1 MNRQTVIKIFRFLV
15 VPALLIG
22 TGWHAN
28 NLITYRFDTK
38 KERLVRLH
46 GFKFISPLTDVE
58 LPEGYDVRHQ
68 PIPFK
73 DKIAKFVQQQIAS
86 GQVRELSVYFRD
98 LSEGPWFGINE
109 DVKYNPASMMKLPIM
124 LAWLKRA
131 EKDPSVLGRKLTFD
145 EKMYVGPPQGFKPAK
160 TLETGASYTVEDLLR
175 YMMYYSDNKALWL
188 LHSSVTPEEY
198 NYILDNMDVANEK
211 DDDGQDLITVH
222 TYSGF
227 LRILYNASFLNKEM
241 SEKALQLMSFEDFP
255 KGIAAGLPEGIK
267 LASKFGEFSET
278 KNPGVLQL
286 HEFGIVYH
294 PKGPYILGILTRGY
308 NIDKQVDIIKTIS
321 KMVYESVGTQFNPQ
335 GSL

>member
-1 MNRQTVIKIFRFLV
+1 MKIFRFLV

-22 TGWHAN
+22 IGWQAN
-28 NLITYRFDTK
+28 NLITPRFSTT

-58 LPEGYDVRHQ
+58 LPEGYDVRRQ

-73 DKIAKFVQQQIAS
+73 GKIANYAEQQIAS

-109 DVKYNPASMMKLPIM
+109 NVKYNPASMMKLPIM

-131 EKDPSVLGRKLTFD
+131 EKDPAVLESRLTFD
-145 EKMYVGPPQGFKPAK
+145 EKMYAGPPQGIKPAK
-160 TLETGASYTVEDLLR
+160 TLEAGVRYTVEDLLR
-175 YMMYYSDNKALWL
+175 YMMYYSDNRALWL
-188 LHSSVTPEEY
+188 LHRSVTPEEY
-198 NYILDNMDVANEK
+198 DFILDNMDVANEK
-211 DDDGQDLITVH
+211 DSEGQDVITVH

-227 LRILYNASFLNKEM
+227 LRILYNASFLSREM
-241 SEKALQLMSFEDFP
+241 SEKALQLMSFQDFP
-255 KGIAAGLPEGIK
+255 KGIAAGLPEGTR
-267 LASKFGEFSET
+267 LASKFGEFSDS

-308 NIDKQVDIIKTIS
+308 NMEKQAAIIKTVS
-321 KMVYESVGTQFNPQ
+321 KMVYESVDTQINNK
-335 GSL
+335 GAL